1 MARYRIGDRYLSESE
16 YNEEQDGN
24 WIFGLFMVGAIAVGI
39 LINRYV
45 VEPDWHTAIRFLVTV
60 VPAVLAG
67 GVLAAIHRWIR
78 LLLGIVV
85 GLLVLGVVI
94 SVIVAMV

>member
-24 WIFGLFMVGAIAVGI
+24 WIFGLFIVGAIAVGI

-45 VEPDWHTAIRFLVTV
+45 VDPDWHTAIRFLVTV

>member
-45 VEPDWHTAIRFLVTV
+45 VDPDWHTAIRFLVTV

>member
-24 WIFGLFMVGAIAVGI
+24 WIFGLFIVGAIAAGI

-45 VEPDWHTAIRFLVTV
+45 VDPDWHTAIRFLVTV

-67 GVLAAIHRWIR
+67 GALAAIHRWIR

>member
-24 WIFGLFMVGAIAVGI
+24 WIFGLFIVGAIAVGI

-45 VEPDWHTAIRFLVTV
+45 VDPDWHTAIRFLVTV

-67 GVLAAIHRWIR
+67 VVLAAIHRWIR